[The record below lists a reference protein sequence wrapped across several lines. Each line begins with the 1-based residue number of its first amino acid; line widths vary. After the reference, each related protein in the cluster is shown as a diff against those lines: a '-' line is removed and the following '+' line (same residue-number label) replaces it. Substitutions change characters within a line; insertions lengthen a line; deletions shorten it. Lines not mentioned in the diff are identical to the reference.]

1 MTKILNKHK
10 NTRLVIPEMPPN
22 QEEQQKDFAQEHVNE
37 NQSDQDTLPV
47 FIEVWGNQV
56 PPVHCPSYQQSTT
69 DDEKE
74 NSSSGMATC
83 SDYVLAGCETKCS
96 DSSSVEVRNYCIFL
110 FKNIFTV
117 RKRSL
122 GQSNIFTVS
131 VCLSGVCMVGG
142 CAWWGH
148 V

>member
-10 NTRLVIPEMPPN
+10 NTRLVIPEMPPS

-56 PPVHCPSYQQSTT
+56 TPVLCPSDPRSTT

-74 NSSSGMATC
+74 NSSSGMATS
-83 SDYVLAGCETKCS
+83 SDYVLGGSETKCS
-96 DSSSVEVRNYCIFL
+96 GSSCVEVRTYCMFL
-110 FKNIFTV
+110 CKNI
-117 RKRSL
+117 L
-122 GQSNIFTVS
+122 
-131 VCLSGVCMVGG
+131 
-142 CAWWGH
+142 
-148 V
+148 